1 MPVEDPRS
9 GNVLEKIAARTR
21 ERVAAEKAAV
31 PLEEMAERARAAA
44 AAELAAAPDGR
55 FAFPFE
61 RALRADGMSFICEV
75 KRASPSKGMIS
86 EKFDPVAIARDYE
99 AAGAAAVSCL
109 TEPFWFKGADAYL
122 TAIAGAVGIPVLRKD
137 FVVDEYMVYQAR
149 AIGASAVLLI
159 CSILTDEQ
167 LERYVALAHELG
179 ISALVEAYEPE
190 EVPRAIAAG
199 ARVVGVNNRDL
210 RTFKVDFGR
219 SIDLRPMVGPERVFV
234 SESGVETRADV
245 ARLEEAGVDAVLI
258 GETLMRAVDKRAMLD
273 DLRGCMAAGES
284 ATDDDVLAAAGA
296 AGEAGSAPVTV
307 EPAGSAS
314 AGAVPAAD
322 GAAAAPASIA
332 APVSAPATR
341 VKLCGL
347 WRDEDVDA
355 VIAAAPDYCG
365 FVVDFPRS
373 HRSVSFERAAE
384 LGSRLAGSDI
394 TRVGVF
400 VDADPAAIERLVN
413 AGAIDAV
420 QLHGHESA
428 AYVETLKDRLGSKA
442 QVIQAFKV
450 RSCADLAAAEESP
463 ADLVLLDN
471 GQGTGEA
478 FDWSL
483 LAVGAPTRPARP
495 FILAGGLTPANVAE
509 AIAATRPFAVD
520 MSSGIES
527 AGSCGPAKDP
537 QKMIDAVH
545 AVRAATKATVGAG
558 AARKE

>member
-21 ERVAAEKAAV
+21 ERVATEKAAV

-44 AAELAAAPDGR
+44 AAELAAAPDGQ

-86 EKFDPVAIARDYE
+86 EEFDPVAIARDYE

-109 TEPFWFKGADAYL
+109 TEPFWFKGSDAYL
-122 TAIAGAVGIPVLRKD
+122 TAIAGAVSIPVLRKD

-199 ARVVGVNNRDL
+199 ACVVGVNNRDL

-258 GETLMRAVDKRAMLD
+258 GETLMRAANKRAMLD
-273 DLRGCMAAGES
+273 DLRGHAVADG
-284 ATDDDVLAAAGA
+284 APADAGA
-296 AGEAGSAPVTV
+296 ATAGGVAGEAGSAPVAV
-307 EPAGSAS
+307 GPVDSAS
-314 AGAVPAAD
+314 AGAAPAAD
-322 GAAAAPASIA
+322 GAAAGPASTA
-332 APVSAPATR
+332 TPVSAPTTR

-355 VIAAAPDYCG
+355 VLAAAPDYCG

-373 HRSVSFERAAE
+373 HRSVGFERAAE
-384 LGSRLAGSDI
+384 LGSRLAGSGI

-420 QLHGHESA
+420 QLHGHEDS
-428 AYVETLKDRLGSKA
+428 AYVTALKERLSGKA

-450 RSCADLAAAEESP
+450 HDAADLAAAEESP
-463 ADLVLLDN
+463 ADFVLLDN
-471 GQGTGEA
+471 GQGTGET

-483 LAVGAPTRPARP
+483 LAVGAPARPSRP
-495 FILAGGLTPANVAE
+495 FILAGGLAPVNVAE

-527 AGSCGPAKDP
+527 TGSCGPAKDP
-537 QKMIDAVH
+537 QKMIDAVR
-545 AVRAATKATVGAG
+545 AVRAASKAAACADT
-558 AARKE
+558 ARKE